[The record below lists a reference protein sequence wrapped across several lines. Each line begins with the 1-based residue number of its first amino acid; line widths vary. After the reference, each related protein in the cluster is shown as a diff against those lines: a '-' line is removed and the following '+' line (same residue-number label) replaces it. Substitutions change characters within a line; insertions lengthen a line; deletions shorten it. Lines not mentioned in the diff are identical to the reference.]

1 MRSKEEINAVVLK
14 HMRLNVSELEHT
26 VIDSSKSMI
35 EYGAN
40 SLDLME
46 IVSSSLRELGLK
58 VPRTEMADL
67 RNIDDFVE
75 LLWRH
80 QSAKYQAAAG
90 DGERR

>member
-1 MRSKEEINAVVLK
+1 MRSKEEIQAVILK
-14 HMRLNVSELEHT
+14 HMRLNVSELEHAT
-26 VIDSSKSMI
+26 IDSSKSMI

-80 QSAKYQAAAG
+80 QTAKFQAATAG
-90 DGERR
+90 GESR